1 MLIIAKNSHPSVK
14 QLGLEKKRAARAEK
28 LAAILPSIDLDQQ
41 PGLRGADRACGAP
54 YEASTS
60 LCHSDLRPP
69 SCPLCWRPQ
78 SLAAR
83 RCMPGIAAP
92 SRR

>member
-41 PGLRGADRACGAP
+41 PGFPTAHRANDARSGASPDIG
-54 YEASTS
+54 T
-60 LCHSDLRPP
+60 
-69 SCPLCWRPQ
+69 
-78 SLAAR
+78 
-83 RCMPGIAAP
+83 
-92 SRR
+92 